1 MRENSTTVRD
11 MLREKFK
18 TNMNE
23 IEQKKMLN
31 NESSILAFNQNFL

>member
-1 MRENSTTVRD
+1 MREGSVRD
-11 MLREKFK
+11 MLREKFR

-23 IEQKKMLN
+23 KEQKKMLN